1 MFVQDRRG
9 CKTAN
14 RTGYELHPALKPTQ
28 PKEGKVRQLLGA
40 ASFQQVAGWGAA
52 TVCRAGSV
60 CLLLLLLL
68 APGARADPAAS
79 PATSDALVAVA
90 ARMVGDDNRVRLVL
104 EFQQEPDFAIRYL
117 KAPDRAVIELPETVF
132 AFDKSTLAGRG
143 LVSAVR
149 YGAAGK
155 GRARIVLDLNKPAR
169 LELAQTGDEANGALH
184 RLVFDAIT
192 VDESEY
198 LDQVA
203 ETVWTL
209 LDGDGTEQA
218 SAGDVSGALNIVIDP
233 GHGGIDGG
241 AEGPAGTMEKNVTL
255 AFAQAFKE
263 SLEAEG
269 GINVSLTRTEDKFLS
284 LSARVRMARDADA
297 DLLVSLHADSIR
309 IKSLRGATVYTLSD
323 KASDAMARALANQ
336 ENAAEE
342 IVGVK
347 LDGAAEGVAAIL
359 VDLARTETRVFS
371 TGLAQQVINS
381 FEGQVRLINNPHRY
395 AGFRV
400 LQAPDVPSVLIELGY
415 LSNRDDEEMLNDEDW
430 QEKTAKLLAQ
440 SVVKYRQ
447 TILAGRK

>member
-1 MFVQDRRG
+1 M
-9 CKTAN
+9 KN
-14 RTGYELHPALKPTQ
+14 
-28 PKEGKVRQLLGA
+28 KVRQVLGA
-40 ASFQQVAGWGAA
+40 ARIRQIAGK
-52 TVCRAGSV
+52 VSAGV
-60 CLLLLLLL
+60 RPTGCAFLMLVML
-68 APGARADPAAS
+68 APVAQSDPVADPAA
-79 PATSDALVAVA
+79 DEALVAVS

-117 KAPDRAVIELPETVF
+117 RAPDRAVIDLPETIF
-132 AFDKSTLAGRG
+132 AFDQSTLTGRG

-155 GRARIVLDLNKPAR
+155 GRARIVLDLSKPAR
-169 LELAQTGDEANGALH
+169 LELAQTGGEAGSALH

-192 VDESEY
+192 VDESVFQ
-198 LDQVA
+198 DQAA
-203 ETVWTL
+203 ETVWAP
-209 LDGDGTEQA
+209 LDGSETEQ
-218 SAGDVSGALNIVIDP
+218 VSGGNVSDTLKIVIDP

-241 AEGPAGTMEKNVTL
+241 AEGPAGTMEKDITL
-255 AFAQAFKE
+255 AFAEAFKE
-263 SLEAEG
+263 ALEAAG
-269 GINVSLTRTEDKFLS
+269 GIRASMTRTEDKFLS

-323 KASDAMARALANQ
+323 KASDAMAQALADQ

-347 LDGAAEGVAAIL
+347 LDNAAEHVAAIL

-381 FEGQVRLINNPHRY
+381 FEGQVRLINNPHRH

-415 LSNRDDEEMLNDEDW
+415 LSNRDDEKMLNDEGW
-430 QEKTAKLLAQ
+430 REKTAELLTK
-440 SVVKYRQ
+440 SVLKYRK